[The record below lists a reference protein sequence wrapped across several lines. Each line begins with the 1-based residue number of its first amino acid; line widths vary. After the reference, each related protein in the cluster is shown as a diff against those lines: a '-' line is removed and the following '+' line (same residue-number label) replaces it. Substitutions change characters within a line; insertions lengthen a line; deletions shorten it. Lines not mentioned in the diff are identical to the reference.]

1 VGIFVNSYTFVGRKM
16 IRNPQSIPQT
26 TGIYKLLP
34 QKKTH
39 GFSHGMNFA
48 CTEDFS

>member
-1 VGIFVNSYTFVGRKM
+1 MKIGYGLELTAAKF
-16 IRNPQSIPQT
+16 
-26 TGIYKLLP
+26 YKLLP